1 MFLKDPVKDLN
12 VVYYNISKP
21 LMFMI
26 GVAVVATVAS
36 IFFVQPLI
44 SYITEMVSMSAY
56 TVR

>member
-1 MFLKDPVKDLN
+1 
-12 VVYYNISKP
+12 
-21 LMFMI
+21 MFMI